1 MATQKFKKYYEL
13 MTNQNEE
20 LFNKFEK
27 IHSAYVIDEQANKEK
42 FHKVGLDV
50 VDTIR
55 FWERKLCSG
64 MERGNNAVY
73 SDKLADKFWGVVRT
87 RFSHIDMVGLKSK

>member
-1 MATQKFKKYYEL
+1 
-13 MTNQNEE
+13 MTDQNEE
-20 LFNKFEK
+20 LFNKFEI
-27 IHSAYVIDEQANKEK
+27 IHNNYLKDKKTYEKE

-50 VDTIR
+50 VDVVR

-64 MERGNNAVY
+64 MERGNNGVY
-73 SDKLADKFWGVVRT
+73 SDKLADKFWDEVRG

>member
-1 MATQKFKKYYEL
+1 MATQKFKKYYTL
-13 MTNQNEE
+13 MTDQNKD
-20 LFNKFEK
+20 LFDKFEK
-27 IHSAYVIDEQANKEK
+27 IHNAYLINKEANEK
-42 FHKVGLDV
+42 EFHKVGLDV

-64 MERGNNAVY
+64 MERGKNAVY
-73 SDKLADKFWGVVRT
+73 SDKLADKFWNEVRT

>member
-1 MATQKFKKYYEL
+1 MAIQKFKKFFTL
-13 MTNQNEE
+13 MCDQNTD
-20 LFNKFEK
+20 LFSSFDK
-27 IHSAYVIDEQANKEK
+27 IHANYVLDPKKNEAQ

-55 FWERKLCSG
+55 FWERKLCAG

-73 SDKLADKFWGVVRT
+73 SDKLADKFWEEVRS
-87 RFSHIDMVGLKSK
+87 RYSHIDMVGVKSK